1 MTSSLDAALSGM
13 LQQQRR
19 IELVANNIANV
30 NTTGYKRVAVQ
41 FQGALDA
48 VQILGAVDVAA
59 LVGEATTS
67 SGVGSDA
74 VERVFAQGMLQPS
87 PDPLDLAI
95 VGAGFFRLRLEDGT
109 IAYAR
114 DGSFRLDGDG
124 RLVTQLGA
132 PLEPPLTFPAAFHEV
147 RVLRGGEVVVRR
159 SHTEAELAALGADEP
174 RTGVDEV
181 LGRIE
186 LTRFANPAGLASI
199 GGSLYV
205 ATDDLYVATDDSPPT
220 DGFPDGDGIGYVAG
234 GFLEASNV
242 ELAQEMTSLMI
253 ASRMYQMNLAAY
265 RTIQEMLEQAHQLL
279 A

>member
-95 VGAGFFRLRLEDGT
+95 VGAGFFCLRLEDGT

-147 RVLRGGEVVVRR
+147 RVLRGGEVVGRR

-186 LTRFANPAGLASI
+186 LTGFANPAGLASI
-199 GGSLYV
+199 GGS
-205 ATDDLYVATDDSPPT
+205 LYVATDDSPPT